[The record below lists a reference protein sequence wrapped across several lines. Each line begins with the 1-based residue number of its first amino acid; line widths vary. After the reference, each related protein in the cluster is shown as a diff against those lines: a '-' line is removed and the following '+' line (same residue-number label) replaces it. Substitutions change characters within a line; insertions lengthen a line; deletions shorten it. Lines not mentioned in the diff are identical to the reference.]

1 MSAPI
6 NPGKASLT
14 KSSLTKSSLVGGI
27 AVGIASM
34 VLWVAV
40 THELGFGGPVT
51 WGVGLLLSAIVA
63 AWTRLADL

>member
-6 NPGKASLT
+6 NPGKASLM
-14 KSSLTKSSLVGGI
+14 GGI
-27 AVGIASM
+27 AVGFASM

-51 WGVGLLLSAIVA
+51 WGVGLLVSAIVA